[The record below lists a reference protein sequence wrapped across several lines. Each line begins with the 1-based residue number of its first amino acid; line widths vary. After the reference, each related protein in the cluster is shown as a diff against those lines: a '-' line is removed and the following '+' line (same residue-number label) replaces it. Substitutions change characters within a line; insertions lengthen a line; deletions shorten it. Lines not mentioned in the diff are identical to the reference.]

1 MEVLKND
8 PDSLKDKDM
17 NVFVDKLAESSIN
30 LGVRC
35 WFDTDKYFSGL
46 WRLNEEIKY
55 ALDNANI
62 SIPYPQMDVHV
73 KND

>member
-1 MEVLKND
+1 MV
-8 PDSLKDKDM
+8 
-17 NVFVDKLAESSIN
+17 VFVNQLAESSVN

-35 WFDTDKYFSGL
+35 WFNTDDYFAGL
-46 WRLNEEIKY
+46 WRLNEEIKA
-55 ALDNANI
+55 ALDAANI